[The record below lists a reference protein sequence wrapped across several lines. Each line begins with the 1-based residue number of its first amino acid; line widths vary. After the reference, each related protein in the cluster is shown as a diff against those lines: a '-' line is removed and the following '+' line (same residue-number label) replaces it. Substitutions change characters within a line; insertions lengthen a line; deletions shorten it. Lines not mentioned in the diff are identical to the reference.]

1 VSNRPDDASTS
12 QGPPSLRGRV
22 DPAELYNLRVL
33 QGVSLTS
40 IDPLLDRC
48 ELRYLATGELLIEQG
63 QPNRVMYMI
72 LSGRLGV
79 HLDSADAEPVAH
91 LAAGETVGE
100 LSVID
105 NSPAS
110 AFVVAAEPSRLL
122 AVAEGV
128 FWDLVQ
134 ASHDFAINLLFSL
147 AQRLRANNSTVS
159 NNIRLQR
166 EFKRN
171 AMVDALT
178 GLYNRRWLDDAL
190 PRFVRRYARGDQPL
204 SVLMLDV
211 DHFKTF
217 NDRYGHPAGDRVLV
231 GVAHT
236 LRESIRPT
244 DMVARYGGEEFI
256 VLLPSADAVGASGVA
271 ERVREAVSEL
281 KLSAADGSPLPRV
294 TISLGGAVLATGQ
307 AGEALVAVADAALY
321 KSKQGGRN
329 RVTFA

>member
-1 VSNRPDDASTS
+1 
-12 QGPPSLRGRV
+12 
-22 DPAELYNLRVL
+22 
-33 QGVSLTS
+33 
-40 IDPLLDRC
+40 
-48 ELRYLATGELLIEQG
+48 
-63 QPNRVMYMI
+63 MYMI

-79 HLDSADAEPVAH
+79 HLDARDADPVAH

-122 AVAEGV
+122 VVAEGV

-134 ASHDFAINLLFSL
+134 ASHDFAVNLLFSL

-217 NDRYGHPAGDRVLV
+217 NDRHGHPAGDRVLV
-231 GVAHT
+231 GVART
-236 LRESIRPT
+236 LHESIRPT

-256 VLLPSADAVGASGVA
+256 VLLPGADEAGARGVG
-271 ERVREAVSEL
+271 ERVREAVSEV
-281 KLSAADGSPLPRV
+281 KLSAPDGSPLPRV
-294 TISLGGAVLATGQ
+294 TISLGGAVLAPGQ
-307 AGEALVAVADAALY
+307 TGEALVAAADAALY
-321 KSKQGGRN
+321 ASKQAGRN